1 MHSSVLLLLLFI
13 VIFDNF
19 LVVYNVFCS
28 YFDNFVIIYNVF
40 VLVIFDNFIVLVL
53 TKALVFGF
61 VHVANV
67 VVGNFLFLNSVISS
81 NIFVIVIPNS
91 VLVNSVAFVNLSC
104 CC

>member
-1 MHSSVLLLLLFI
+1 MFFVVILTILLLFI
-13 VIFDNF
+13 MFF
-19 LVVYNVFCS
+19 
-28 YFDNFVIIYNVF
+28 
-40 VLVIFDNFIVLVL
+40 LVIFDNFIVLVL

-67 VVGNFLFLNSVISS
+67 VVGNLLFLNSVISS